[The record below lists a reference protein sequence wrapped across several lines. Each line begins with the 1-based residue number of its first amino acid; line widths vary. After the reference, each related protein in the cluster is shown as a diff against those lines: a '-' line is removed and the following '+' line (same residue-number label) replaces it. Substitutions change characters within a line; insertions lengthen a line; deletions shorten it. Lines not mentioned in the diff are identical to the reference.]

1 MIIQLIKGNVY
12 QKCNEVNE
20 IKIFLKNRKGRKAS
34 FKHQILHKQSLHS
47 PDYICAELSACL

>member
-20 IKIFLKNRKGRKAS
+20 IKFFVSIEKDAKTLNLSTKFYTNRASIALSIFV
-34 FKHQILHKQSLHS
+34 
-47 PDYICAELSACL
+47 LS